1 MLECLLNLPD
11 IDNTASHP
19 LDFQALALAQAQDA
33 GLQCKQQTDP
43 THYVRRLFDTG
54 VYLLV
59 FVSPAVARWRICIPS
74 ARLDQMIQ
82 WYHLV
87 LNHVGIG

>member
-1 MLECLLNLPD
+1 MIIPRR
-11 IDNTASHP
+11 I

-33 GLQCKQQTDP
+33 ELRRKLQTDP
-43 THYVRRLFDTG
+43 MHYIRRLFDTR
-54 VYLLV
+54 VYIIV
-59 FVSPAVARWRICIPS
+59 FVSPTVARWRICIPS
-74 ARLDQMIQ
+74 VKLDHMIQ